1 MIKEMFTLET
11 QSKGIWDVFLLHL
24 HLFYK
29 TNYFITKKQSKL
41 NFSVSECI
49 YFGVANKNMKT

>member
-1 MIKEMFTLET
+1 MIKEIFTLET

-41 NFSVSECI
+41 NFSVSEM
-49 YFGVANKNMKT
+49 G